1 MNTKVIIDGKS
12 LTLDDFIAVTRHYA
26 HVEFS
31 DEAVQAMQKSRDL
44 VESYVE
50 NEVVRYGITTG
61 FGSLSEVT
69 INKNDTAKLQENLIV
84 THAVAVGKPFAEE
97 IVRGIMLLR
106 ANSIAKG
113 NSGVRVS
120 TVQLLLDMLN
130 EGVTPVV
137 PEQGSLGASGDLAPL
152 SHVVLPMLGYGEVIY
167 KGKKYLGKAGMK
179 KAGLQII
186 QLSSKEGLGLNNG
199 TQAMTSVGAHAVYDA
214 VRTAKLADISA
225 MLTFEALQGIRTAY
239 DPRVQEV
246 RGHVG
251 QKASAINFLNL
262 IEGSTSA
269 TDQGELRVQDA
280 YALRCAPQVHGA
292 CKDAINFVKCKVEI
306 ELNAATDNPLI
317 FPETEDVISGGNFH
331 GEPMAIPFD
340 FLKIA
345 LAELADIAERR
356 IERLVNKNL
365 SNGLPSMLVK
375 KAGLNSGFMII
386 QYTAASLVSENKVI
400 AHPASVDSIPSC
412 ENQEDHVSMGT
423 TAARQARQ
431 ILHNVQHV
439 LSLEILSACQG
450 IDIRKVEMLGKG
462 TKIAYDMVRE
472 KVSYMKNDR
481 PLKPDIDKV
490 DELVFSHEMV
500 TAVEKEVAL
509 LEI

>member
-1 MNTKVIIDGKS
+1 MNKKVIIDGKS
-12 LTLDDFIAVTRHYA
+12 LTLDDFIAVTREYA
-26 HVEFS
+26 FVEFS
-31 DEAVQAMQKSRDL
+31 EEAKKAMQTSRDL
-44 VESYVE
+44 VEHYVE

-69 INKNDTAKLQENLIV
+69 INKKDTAKLQENLII
-84 THAVAVGKPFAEE
+84 THAVAVGKPFDEE

-152 SHVVLPMLGYGEVIY
+152 SHVVLPMLGYGEVMY
-167 KGKKYLGKAGMK
+167 KGKKYSGKIGMK
-179 KAGLQII
+179 KAGLQTI

-214 VRTAKLADISA
+214 VKTVKLADISA
-225 MLTFEALQGIRTAY
+225 MLTFEALRGIRTAY
-239 DPRVQEV
+239 DPRVHDV
-246 RGHVG
+246 RGHIG
-251 QKASAINFLNL
+251 QKASAKNFLKL

-292 CKDAINFVKCKVEI
+292 SKDAINYVKSKVEI

-331 GEPMAIPFD
+331 GQPMALPFD

-356 IERLVNKNL
+356 IERLVNNKL

-375 KAGLNSGFMII
+375 KAGLNSGFMIV
-386 QYTAASLVSENKVI
+386 QYSAASVVSENKVI

-431 ILHNVQHV
+431 ILRNVQYV
-439 LSLEILSACQG
+439 LGMEIFCACQG
-450 IDIRKVEMLGKG
+450 IDIRKVEKLGKG
-462 TKIAYDMVRE
+462 TQIAYDLVRE
-472 KVSYMKNDR
+472 KVKYLKNDR
-481 PLKPDIDKV
+481 PLKPDMEKIDALVVSHAIV
-490 DELVFSHEMV
+490 D
-500 TAVEKEVAL
+500 AVEEEVEL